1 MTSHSNDDRGRLR
14 RLQSMLSR
22 RAALRIGACGTLGLT
37 TADLLHS
44 QALAEAVGAPA
55 AKAKS
60 VIQVN
65 LGGGFSHLDSFDP
78 KPEAPVEY
86 RGQFG
91 VVKTAQG
98 DFFSEHFQ
106 KTAQLSKK
114 LTVVRTVVG
123 DVPDH
128 GLATYH
134 LYTGYPKTAVIDY
147 PQMGAVVSHQLGSR
161 GEMPA
166 YVAIPNNNGY
176 GGSTGFLPSAF
187 GAFELNADPGAQG
200 FKQIQ
205 DFSIPQNIAQER
217 FAKRIHLRT
226 VVEQRLG
233 ETQADAVTL
242 HTMGEFYNR
251 ANTLL
256 TSPSAQ
262 RAFSLEGESNHT
274 FALYGHQTAGAGGAP
289 AGLAGRLIMAR
300 RLVEAG
306 VRFVTMNYGAWDS
319 HTGLRKACTEQMP
332 AFDQGLAALISDL
345 DDRGLL
351 DSTLVMVTT
360 EFGRTPKMN
369 GDGRD
374 HWSRVFSMVLAGGG
388 VTRGQI
394 YGASD
399 ATASEPARD
408 AVPLEDLLCTIYHLL
423 GIDSNQELLAF
434 GTRPIEIIKDG
445 KIVRGLLA

>member
-1 MTSHSNDDRGRLR
+1 MTSIWKAERGAFQALKP
-14 RLQSMLSR
+14 LSR
-22 RAALRIGACGTLGLT
+22 RAALQVGTCAALGIT
-37 TADLLHS
+37 TADLLRA
-44 QALAEAVGAPA
+44 QALAEAAGAPA
-55 AKAKS
+55 AKARS
-60 VIQVN
+60 VIQIN
-65 LGGGFSHLDSFDP
+65 LGGGFTHLDSWDP
-78 KPEAPVEY
+78 KPEAPIEY

-98 DFFSEHFQ
+98 DVFSEHFQ
-106 KTAQLSKK
+106 KTAQLSQK
-114 LTVVRTVVG
+114 LTVVRSVVG

-134 LYTGYPKTAVIDY
+134 LFTGYPKTAVIDY
-147 PQMGAVVSHQLGSR
+147 PQMGAVVSHELGGR

-166 YVAIPNNNGY
+166 YVAIPTNNAY
-176 GGSTGFLPSAF
+176 GGSTGFLPSAY
-187 GAFELNADPGAQG
+187 GAFELNADPGLQG
-200 FKQIQ
+200 FKRIQ

-217 FAKRIHLRT
+217 FARRIALRK

-242 HTMGEFYNR
+242 QTMGEFYNR

-256 TSPSAQ
+256 TSASAQ
-262 RAFSLEGESNHT
+262 RAFSLEGESDQT
-274 FALYGHQTAGAGGAP
+274 FALYGHLMTGGGGAP

-300 RLVEAG
+300 RLVAAG
-306 VRFVTMNYGAWDS
+306 VRFVTLNYGAWDN

-332 AFDQGLAALISDL
+332 ALDQGLAALIADL

-408 AVPLEDLLCTIYHLL
+408 AVPLEDFLCTIYHLL
-423 GIDSNQELLAF
+423 GIDSSRELLAF